1 MCSVTNAPKRGDI
14 ARSDELQAVALRFW
28 NAFIRGDAPAAIGRL
43 SMADGVTFLGTAE
56 NEFLDD
62 GEQIRALIKL
72 NFELL
77 GEWPMGQPQIDAR
90 LEGPVGWTT
99 VRGSIATPQGEQ
111 EMRATLIF
119 HLEHDEWRIIHQH
132 YSISV
137 PNPDTFGID
146 VPIEKIAD
154 LVQAERPDLGSQ
166 AAADGTITVVF
177 TDIVGSTELTNAF
190 GDRAW
195 REVLRAHNRIIEDA
209 TRAEG
214 GTGVKGQGDGFMLTF
229 SSARR
234 ALAASAV
241 IQRRIGDAFNDPG
254 TPIQVRI
261 GMHTGEL
268 LREGDD
274 FFGGALNYAAR
285 VASSAGGNEI
295 VVSSLVHDLVSSTG
309 EFAFSQPREVELKGF
324 TGKHRVYPLVA
335 N

>member
-1 MCSVTNAPKRGDI
+1 MRVTKGQDRTEI
-14 ARSDELQAVALRFW
+14 TSSDELRAVALRFW
-28 NAFIRGDAPAAIGRL
+28 NSFIRGDAPAAMGRL
-43 SMADGVTFLGTAE
+43 SMVDGVTFLGTAE

-62 GEQIRALIKL
+62 AEQIRALIKL

-77 GEWPMGQPQIDAR
+77 GQWPMGQPQVDAR
-90 LEGPVGWTT
+90 LEGHIGWAT
-99 VRGSIATPQGEQ
+99 VRGSLTTPQGEQ

-119 HLEHDEWRIIHQH
+119 HLEHDEWRIVHQH

-137 PNPDTFGID
+137 PNPETFGID

-154 LVQAERPDLGSQ
+154 LVQSERPDLGSQ

-195 REVLRAHNRIIEDA
+195 REVLRVHNRIVEEA
-209 TRAEG
+209 TLAEG
-214 GTGVKGQGDGFMLTF
+214 GTVVKGQGDGFMLTF

-234 ALAASAV
+234 ALAASDV

-268 LREGDD
+268 LREGAD

-295 VVSSLVHDLVSSTG
+295 VVSSLVHDLVASSA
-309 EFAFSQPREVELKGF
+309 EFSFAEPREVELKGF
-324 TGKHRVYPLVA
+324 SGTHRVFPVILD
-335 N
+335 